1 MSTPATHRLEELSV
15 DECLTLLAGGSL
27 GRLVYMVDSAPQI
40 RPLTYGLQRGSVV
53 FRIGYGDLLDTIHE
67 QHVVFEVDHGDPTVR
82 TGWSVIVRGIAEE
95 IWRTDDLERARET
108 GLRPWAPGTRDHYV
122 RIIPT
127 SITGRR
133 IA

>member
-1 MSTPATHRLEELSV
+1 MSTPATHRLEVLSV
-15 DECLTLLAGGSL
+15 DECLVLLAGGSL
-27 GRLVYMVDSAPQI
+27 GRLVYLLDGEPQI

-53 FRIGYGDLLDTIHE
+53 FRIGYGDLLDAIH
-67 QHVVFEVDHGDPTVR
+67 QRPVVFEVDHGDPTVR
-82 TGWSVIVRGIAEE
+82 TGWSIIVRGIAEE
-95 IWRTDDLERARET
+95 IWQSHDLDAARGT